1 MSDRQNLIGRRLP
14 SIPLNQRVMI
24 NQVNRRLTTK
34 SISDD
39 SKINRI
45 GLLSSSLINIRNEQ
59 STVDNDDDEVIIIN
73 YQLQSVLVLRD
84 GLRLD
89 D

>member
-1 MSDRQNLIGRRLP
+1 
-14 SIPLNQRVMI
+14 MI

-39 SKINRI
+39 SRINRI

-59 STVDNDDDEVIIIN
+59 STVDNDDEVRIIDY
-73 YQLQSVLVLRD
+73 YQLQSVLVLRN

>member
-1 MSDRQNLIGRRLP
+1 LIGRRLP

-39 SKINRI
+39 SRINRI
-45 GLLSSSLINIRNEQ
+45 GLLSSSLINIRNGQ
-59 STVDNDDDEVIIIN
+59 STVDNDDEVIIID
-73 YQLQSVLVLRD
+73 YQLQKSVLVLRN